1 MQRLEIISRFC
12 LALASSVFL
21 FMGGLMLPP
30 LGVILFPFVAQPILV
45 FGMNYGIA
53 AGLGL
58 VCLAVFVLAVFAGE
72 ELAFVYAIF
81 ALMAGLLLKL
91 LGRLKEIEYLVVGIA
106 GMLFAAAG
114 SLLLYFFG
122 SWSAMIQEF
131 RRSISQQIASAMA
144 MHEKMGFPSESLQL
158 LKEQSPQLIE
168 TMLQILPAL
177 VFLGMAFM
185 VLINIL
191 LLCRR
196 FPARRA
202 EWLSVAQLREWK
214 APDLL
219 VWGLIACGFSL
230 FVPGLETVRVAALN
244 ILLLLAACYFAQGL
258 AVIAYFFHKNN
269 VPRFLRGI
277 TYVLIVFQQIFTLLV
292 VALGLFDLWGNF
304 RRLGKDNLTPSQ
316 AA

>member
-244 ILLLLAACYFAQGL
+244 ILLLLAACYFAQGS
-258 AVIAYFFHKNN
+258 
-269 VPRFLRGI
+269 R
-277 TYVLIVFQQIFTLLV
+277 
-292 VALGLFDLWGNF
+292 
-304 RRLGKDNLTPSQ
+304 
-316 AA
+316 